1 MGQSQID
8 LKQSQVLAILYNNMV
23 KFNMNETMFNQ
34 LLNRRVMIIH
44 DNRFGGLFAVLSIAL
59 KLMCLYIASIKLIIQ
74 ISDKSKDLLDEGQI
88 QL

>member
-8 LKQSQVLAILYNNMV
+8 LIQSQVSVILYSNMV
-23 KFNMNETMFNQ
+23 KCNMNETMFNQ

-44 DNRFGGLFAVLSIAL
+44 DNRFGGLCAFISIAL

-74 ISDKSKDLLDEGQI
+74 ILDKSEDLLDEGQI